1 MTNVNSSS
9 EEAVGSTA
17 TDARGPLFERDG
29 DDTDLV
35 EPVRNRADDTTSIDP
50 VTEPA
55 EQAPGPAAVGD
66 GTSGTSTD
74 PSDGPGRWRRWA
86 PYWAP
91 VLVVVVAFGAWVGVL
106 MWQRAGTALPGVTV
120 EGVDVSGMAA
130 AAIAE
135 ELDSIVAQ
143 RRDATITATAD
154 GQQFTMTLG
163 TEGYEA
169 DVDAA
174 VERAL
179 GAGRTGPLSSI
190 VSHVD
195 ATFERTWTFDLE
207 TATLAGPIDRF
218 VARIGD
224 QIDTPVFNGEVQV
237 NATEATVT
245 SEDPRDGIEVV
256 RDEASAAILD
266 VAGTGR
272 DATLDLPTRVLEPV
286 TTSAA
291 VASAVERLEAALAEP
306 FRLTRGDDA
315 ITIEPSEFA
324 TWLSVGSPDTDFA
337 VELDEQAL
345 ATAMEGR
352 GARFERPAVSAQYRV
367 DSGWRTYDNQ
377 GSGTWDPTPAGVSI
391 IDGNTGLAYDHEAAA
406 SQVVDLY
413 ESGEHA
419 AELEL
424 EVIEPRLTNER
435 ARQLRPDALLGTF
448 TTYEICCDNRE
459 HNIRRLADLVD
470 GAMLLPGENY
480 SVNDS
485 VGPRTADKGFL
496 PAGTIIEGE
505 LVDSVGGGI
514 SQTATTFYNAAFF
527 AGIEVLEHRPHT
539 WPISRYPLARE
550 ATFSYSGDLDINILN
565 NTEGALI
572 VTTRHGEDSV
582 TFSIFGQDD
591 GRTVTAQMGSPHDYT
606 DYDTERRPTDELVR
620 GQQRVVQS
628 GGRGFTVDYRRV
640 IEGGTTPGTEDYS
653 WTYPPKTEIIEFGTR
668 EPSGGGG
675 DGGGGS
681 GSGGG

>member
-9 EEAVGSTA
+9 GEAVGSTA
-17 TDARGPLFERDG
+17 TDARGPLFDRDG
-29 DDTDLV
+29 NDTDTV
-35 EPVRNRADDTTSIDP
+35 EPVREPTDDTTRIDP
-50 VTEPA
+50 VTDPA
-55 EQAPGPAAVGD
+55 DAPSTADPGD
-66 GTSGTSTD
+66 GTDGPSTD

-86 PYWAP
+86 PYWVP
-91 VLVVVVAFGAWVGVL
+91 VLVLVVAFGAWVGVL
-106 MWQRAGTALPGVTV
+106 MWQRAGTALPGVSV
-120 EGVDVSGMAA
+120 EGVDVSGMDA
-130 AAIAE
+130 AAITD
-135 ELDSIVAQ
+135 ELDRIVAQ

-163 TEGYEA
+163 SEGYEA

-174 VERAL
+174 VAEAL
-179 GAGRTGPLSSI
+179 GAGRTGPWSSA
-190 VSHVD
+190 VNHVE
-195 ATFERTWTFDLE
+195 ATFERAFWTFDLE
-207 TATLAGPIDRF
+207 TETLQDPIDRF

-224 QIDTPVFNGEVQV
+224 EIDTPAFDGSVEIDP
-237 NATEATVT
+237 AAATV
-245 SEDPRDGIEVV
+245 SSRNPRDGIEVV
-256 RDEASAAILD
+256 TDDARATVLE

-272 DATLDLPTRVLEPV
+272 DATVDLATRVLEPV
-286 TTSAA
+286 TTAAA
-291 VASAVERLEAALAEP
+291 VTSAVDRIEAALAEP

-324 TWLSVGSPDTDFA
+324 TWLSVGAPDSDFA
-337 VELDEQAL
+337 VELDQQAL
-345 ATAMEGR
+345 TTALEGR
-352 GARFERPAVSAQYRV
+352 GERFEREAVSAQYRV
-367 DSGWRTYDNQ
+367 DSGWRTYDNK

-391 IDGNTGLAYDHEAAA
+391 IEGNTGLAYDHEAAA

-413 ESGEHA
+413 ESGEHS

-424 EVIEPRLTNER
+424 EVTEPRLTNER

-505 LVDSVGGGI
+505 LEDSVGGGI

-527 AGIEVLEHRPHT
+527 AGIEVLEHRPHS

-550 ATFSYSGDLDINILN
+550 ATFSYAGDLDINILN
-565 NTEGALI
+565 DTEGALI

-582 TFSIFGQDD
+582 TFSIFGKDD
-591 GRTVTAQMGSPHDYT
+591 GRTVTAQMGQPHDYT

-620 GQQRVVQS
+620 GQERVLQS
-628 GGRGFTVDYRRV
+628 GGRGFTVDYQR
-640 IEGGTTPGTEDYS
+640 IIDGGTTAGTENYS
-653 WTYPPKTEIIEFGTR
+653 WTYPPKTEIIEYGTR
-668 EPSGGGG
+668 EPQGG
-675 DGGGGS
+675 DGS
-681 GSGGG
+681 GDG